1 MTDKKIDNRN
11 GMELEPL
18 SATDDQLLQA
28 FFADNR
34 MEEIPDEGFS
44 DRVMQA
50 LPALEQE
57 KTVLTLEQEKTV
69 LTLEQ
74 EKTVLALEQEKTV
87 LALDQKKALAKR
99 RRLEHLWTA
108 ACVAVGIV
116 AAVVCQGWEQIQGW
130 LFSMKID
137 FLLTGSRALTHV
149 ADAITPTQNLL
160 MILAGLLVLVMV
172 WGYNE
177 LADAR

>member
-1 MTDKKIDNRN
+1 MTDKINDKIKSQD
-11 GMELEPL
+11 MEPL
-18 SATDDQLLQA
+18 NASDEQFLQA
-28 FFADNR
+28 FFADN
-34 MEEIPDEGFS
+34 MMAGIPDDGFS

-50 LPALEQE
+50 LPDLEQE
-57 KTVLTLEQEKTV
+57 
-69 LTLEQ
+69 
-74 EKTVLALEQEKTV
+74 
-87 LALDQKKALAKR
+87 KALAKR

-108 ACVAVGIV
+108 ACVAVGVV

-149 ADAITPTQNLL
+149 LDAIMQTQNLL
-160 MILAGLLVLVMV
+160 MMLAGIVVLVMV

-177 LADAR
+177 VVDAR

>member
-1 MTDKKIDNRN
+1 MTDKMIDNRN
-11 GMELEPL
+11 GRKFEPL

-34 MEEIPDEGFS
+34 MEEIPDDGFS

-50 LPALEQE
+50 LPSLDP
-57 KTVLTLEQEKTV
+57 
-69 LTLEQ
+69 
-74 EKTVLALEQEKTV
+74 EKTV
-87 LALDQKKALAKR
+87 LALDQKQALAKR
-99 RRLEHLWTA
+99 LRLEHLWTA
-108 ACVAVGIV
+108 ACVAVGVV

-149 ADAITPTQNLL
+149 LDTIMQTQNLL
-160 MILAGLLVLVMV
+160 MMLAGIVVLVMV

>member
-1 MTDKKIDNRN
+1 MTDKMIDNIN

-18 SATDDQLLQA
+18 SASDEQLLQA
-28 FFADNR
+28 FFADN
-34 MEEIPDEGFS
+34 MMAEIPDEGFS
-44 DRVMQA
+44 DKVMLS

-57 KTVLTLEQEKTV
+57 R
-69 LTLEQ
+69 
-74 EKTVLALEQEKTV
+74 ALV
-87 LALDQKKALAKR
+87 KR

-108 ACVAVGIV
+108 VCMAIGVI

-137 FLLTGSRALTHV
+137 FLLSGSRALTHV
-149 ADAITPTQNLL
+149 AESIGHSQNLL
-160 MILAGLLVLVMV
+160 TLLAGFVVLIMV

-177 LADAR
+177 LADARE

>member
-1 MTDKKIDNRN
+1 MTDKMIDKIN
-11 GMELEPL
+11 GMEFEPL

-34 MEEIPDEGFS
+34 MKEIPDDGFS

-50 LPALEQE
+50 LPGLDPE
-57 KTVLTLEQEKTV
+57 KTVLTL
-69 LTLEQ
+69 
-74 EKTVLALEQEKTV
+74 
-87 LALDQKKALAKR
+87 DQDQALAKR
-99 RRLEHLWTA
+99 LRLEHLWTA
-108 ACVAVGIV
+108 ACVAVGVV

-137 FLLTGSRALTHV
+137 FLLTGSRALTHL
-149 ADAITPTQNLL
+149 ADAIPQTQNLL
-160 MILAGLLVLVMV
+160 MMLAGIVVLVMV

>member
-1 MTDKKIDNRN
+1 MTDKKNDNIK

-18 SATDDQLLQA
+18 SAADDQRLQA

-34 MEEIPDEGFS
+34 MEEIPDDGFS

-50 LPALEQE
+50 LPGLEQE
-57 KTVLTLEQEKTV
+57 KTVLSLEQKQAV
-69 LTLEQ
+69 
-74 EKTVLALEQEKTV
+74 
-87 LALDQKKALAKR
+87 AKR

-137 FLLTGSRALTHV
+137 FLLTGSRALTHL

-160 MILAGLLVLVMV
+160 MMLAGLLVLIVV

>member
-1 MTDKKIDNRN
+1 MTDKMIDNIK

-34 MEEIPDEGFS
+34 MEEVPDDGFS

-50 LPALEQE
+50 LPALG
-57 KTVLTLEQEKTV
+57 LEQ
-69 LTLEQ
+69 
-74 EKTVLALEQEKTV
+74 AW
-87 LALDQKKALAKR
+87 AKR

-108 ACVAVGIV
+108 ACVAVGVV

-149 ADAITPTQNLL
+149 LDTIMQTQNLL
-160 MILAGLLVLVMV
+160 MLLAGIFVLIMV

>member
-1 MTDKKIDNRN
+1 MTDKMIDNRN
-11 GMELEPL
+11 GRKLEPL

-34 MEEIPDEGFS
+34 MEEIPDDGFS

-50 LPALEQE
+50 LPSLDP
-57 KTVLTLEQEKTV
+57 K
-69 LTLEQ
+69 
-74 EKTVLALEQEKTV
+74 KTV
-87 LALDQKKALAKR
+87 LALDQKQALAKR
-99 RRLEHLWTA
+99 LRLEHLWTA
-108 ACVAVGIV
+108 ACVAVGVV

-149 ADAITPTQNLL
+149 LDTIMQTQNLL
-160 MILAGLLVLVMV
+160 MMLAGIVVLVMV

>member
-1 MTDKKIDNRN
+1 MTDKMIDNIK

-34 MEEIPDEGFS
+34 MEEIPDDGFS

-50 LPALEQE
+50 LPGLEQE
-57 KTVLTLEQEKTV
+57 KTI
-69 LTLEQ
+69 
-74 EKTVLALEQEKTV
+74 LALEQEKTM
-87 LALDQKKALAKR
+87 LSLEQEQAWAKR

-160 MILAGLLVLVMV
+160 MMLVGLFVLIMV

>member
-50 LPALEQE
+50 LPALDQE
-57 KTVLTLEQEKTV
+57 KTMLALEQEKTV
-69 LTLEQ
+69 LTLDQ
-74 EKTVLALEQEKTV
+74 KKTVLS
-87 LALDQKKALAKR
+87 LDQKKALAKR

-137 FLLTGSRALTHV
+137 FLLTGSRALTHL

-160 MILAGLLVLVMV
+160 MMLAGLLVLIMV

>member
-1 MTDKKIDNRN
+1 MTDKMIDNIK
-11 GMELEPL
+11 GMDLEPL

-57 KTVLTLEQEKTV
+57 KTVL
-69 LTLEQ
+69 
-74 EKTVLALEQEKTV
+74 
-87 LALDQKKALAKR
+87 ALDQDQALAKR
-99 RRLEHLWTA
+99 LRLEHLWTA

-149 ADAITPTQNLL
+149 LDTIMQTQNLL
-160 MILAGLLVLVMV
+160 MMLAGIFVLIMV

>member
-1 MTDKKIDNRN
+1 MTDKKIDNIN

-34 MEEIPDEGFS
+34 MEEIPDDGFS

-50 LPALEQE
+50 LSALD
-57 KTVLTLEQEKTV
+57 
-69 LTLEQ
+69 Q
-74 EKTVLALEQEKTV
+74 EKTVLALEQEKNV
-87 LALDQKKALAKR
+87 LSLEQEQAWAKR

-137 FLLTGSRALTHV
+137 FLLTGSRALTHL

-160 MILAGLLVLVMV
+160 MMLAGLVVLVMV

>member
-1 MTDKKIDNRN
+1 MTDKMIDKIN
-11 GMELEPL
+11 GVELEPL

-34 MEEIPDEGFS
+34 MKEIPDDGFS

-50 LPALEQE
+50 LPSLEQE
-57 KTVLTLEQEKTV
+57 KAM
-69 LTLEQ
+69 
-74 EKTVLALEQEKTV
+74 LALEQE
-87 LALDQKKALAKR
+87 QALAKR
-99 RRLEHLWTA
+99 LRLEHLWTA
-108 ACVAVGIV
+108 ACVAVGVV

-149 ADAITPTQNLL
+149 LDAIMQTQNLL
-160 MILAGLLVLVMV
+160 MMLAGIVVLVMV

-177 LADAR
+177 VADTR

>member
-1 MTDKKIDNRN
+1 MTDKMIDNMN

-18 SATDDQLLQA
+18 SATDNQLLQA
-28 FFADNR
+28 FFADNK
-34 MEEIPDEGFS
+34 MEEVPDDGFS
-44 DRVMQA
+44 DRVMQ
-50 LPALEQE
+50 
-57 KTVLTLEQEKTV
+57 
-69 LTLEQ
+69 
-74 EKTVLALEQEKTV
+74 
-87 LALDQKKALAKR
+87 ALAKR

-137 FLLTGSRALTHV
+137 FLLTGSRALTHLT
-149 ADAITPTQNLL
+149 DAITQTQNLL
-160 MILAGLLVLVMV
+160 MMLAGIVVLVMV

-177 LADAR
+177 VADARE

>member
-1 MTDKKIDNRN
+1 MTDKMIDNIK

-18 SATDDQLLQA
+18 SAADDQLLQA

-34 MEEIPDEGFS
+34 MEEIPDDGFS

-50 LPALEQE
+50 LSALEQEKTMLALEQKKTVLSLEQE
-57 KTVLTLEQEKTV
+57 KTVLTLEQK
-69 LTLEQ
+69 Q
-74 EKTVLALEQEKTV
+74 
-87 LALDQKKALAKR
+87 ALAKR

-160 MILAGLLVLVMV
+160 MMLAGLLVLVMV

>member
-1 MTDKKIDNRN
+1 MTDKMIDNMN

-34 MEEIPDEGFS
+34 MEEVPDDGFS

-50 LPALEQE
+50 LPSLEQE
-57 KTVLTLEQEKTV
+57 
-69 LTLEQ
+69 
-74 EKTVLALEQEKTV
+74 
-87 LALDQKKALAKR
+87 KALAKR

-137 FLLTGSRALTHV
+137 FLLTGSRALTHL

-160 MILAGLLVLVMV
+160 MMLAGIVVLVMV

>member
-1 MTDKKIDNRN
+1 MIDNMN

-28 FFADNR
+28 FFADNK
-34 MEEIPDEGFS
+34 MEEVPDDGFS
-44 DRVMQA
+44 DRVMQ
-50 LPALEQE
+50 
-57 KTVLTLEQEKTV
+57 
-69 LTLEQ
+69 
-74 EKTVLALEQEKTV
+74 
-87 LALDQKKALAKR
+87 ALAKR

-137 FLLTGSRALTHV
+137 FLLTGSRALTHLT
-149 ADAITPTQNLL
+149 DAITQTQNLL
-160 MILAGLLVLVMV
+160 MMLAGIVVLVMV

-177 LADAR
+177 VADARE

>member
-1 MTDKKIDNRN
+1 MTDKINNKIKSQD
-11 GMELEPL
+11 MEPL
-18 SATDDQLLQA
+18 NASDEQFLQA
-28 FFADNR
+28 FFADN
-34 MEEIPDEGFS
+34 MMAGIPDDGFS

-50 LPALEQE
+50 LPDLEQE
-57 KTVLTLEQEKTV
+57 
-69 LTLEQ
+69 
-74 EKTVLALEQEKTV
+74 
-87 LALDQKKALAKR
+87 KALAKR

-108 ACVAVGIV
+108 ACVAVGVI

-149 ADAITPTQNLL
+149 LDTIMQTQNLL
-160 MILAGLLVLVMV
+160 MLLAGIFVLIMV

>member
-1 MTDKKIDNRN
+1 MTDKMIDKIN
-11 GMELEPL
+11 GRKLEPL
-18 SATDDQLLQA
+18 SATDNQLLQA

-34 MEEIPDEGFS
+34 MEEIPDDGFS

-50 LPALEQE
+50 LPGLDPE
-57 KTVLTLEQEKTV
+57 KTMLTLDQEQ
-69 LTLEQ
+69 
-74 EKTVLALEQEKTV
+74 
-87 LALDQKKALAKR
+87 ALAKR
-99 RRLEHLWTA
+99 LRLEHLWTA
-108 ACVAVGIV
+108 ACVAVGVV
-116 AAVVCQGWEQIQGW
+116 AAVVCQVWEQIQGW

-149 ADAITPTQNLL
+149 LDTIMQTQNLL
-160 MILAGLLVLVMV
+160 MMLAGIFVLIMV

>member
-1 MTDKKIDNRN
+1 MTDKMIDKIN

-34 MEEIPDEGFS
+34 MKEIPDDGFS

-50 LPALEQE
+50 LPALDP
-57 KTVLTLEQEKTV
+57 
-69 LTLEQ
+69 
-74 EKTVLALEQEKTV
+74 EKTV
-87 LALDQKKALAKR
+87 LALDQKQALAKR
-99 RRLEHLWTA
+99 LRLEHLWTA
-108 ACVAVGIV
+108 ACVAVGVV

-137 FLLTGSRALTHV
+137 FLLTGSRALTHL
-149 ADAITPTQNLL
+149 ADAIPQTQNLL
-160 MILAGLLVLVMV
+160 MMLAGIVVLVMV

>member
-1 MTDKKIDNRN
+1 MTDKKNDNIK

-18 SATDDQLLQA
+18 SAADDQRLQA

-34 MEEIPDEGFS
+34 MEEIPDDGFS

-50 LPALEQE
+50 L
-57 KTVLTLEQEKTV
+57 
-69 LTLEQ
+69 
-74 EKTVLALEQEKTV
+74 LAF
-87 LALDQKKALAKR
+87 DQKQAVAKR

-160 MILAGLLVLVMV
+160 MMLAGLLILVMV

-177 LADAR
+177 LADARLWE

>member
-1 MTDKKIDNRN
+1 MTDKMIDKIN
-11 GMELEPL
+11 GVELEPL

-34 MEEIPDEGFS
+34 MKEIPDDGFS

-50 LPALEQE
+50 LPSLEQE
-57 KTVLTLEQEKTV
+57 KAM
-69 LTLEQ
+69 
-74 EKTVLALEQEKTV
+74 LALEQE
-87 LALDQKKALAKR
+87 QALAKR
-99 RRLEHLWTA
+99 LRLEHLWTA
-108 ACVAVGIV
+108 ACVAVGVV

-149 ADAITPTQNLL
+149 ADAVTQTQNLL
-160 MILAGLLVLVMV
+160 MMLAGIVVLVMV

-177 LADAR
+177 VADTR

>member
-1 MTDKKIDNRN
+1 MTDKKNDNRN

-18 SATDDQLLQA
+18 SAADDQRLQA

-34 MEEIPDEGFS
+34 MEEIPDDGFS

-50 LPALEQE
+50 LLAFDQEQAW
-57 KTVLTLEQEKTV
+57 V
-69 LTLEQ
+69 
-74 EKTVLALEQEKTV
+74 
-87 LALDQKKALAKR
+87 KR

-160 MILAGLLVLVMV
+160 MMLAGLVVLVMV

>member
-1 MTDKKIDNRN
+1 MVMTDKMIDNMN

-28 FFADNR
+28 FFADNM
-34 MEEIPDEGFS
+34 MEEIPDDGFS

-50 LPALEQE
+50 LPGLEPEKTVLSLDQE
-57 KTVLTLEQEKTV
+57 KTVLSLEQE
-69 LTLEQ
+69 Q
-74 EKTVLALEQEKTV
+74 
-87 LALDQKKALAKR
+87 ALAKR

-137 FLLTGSRALTHV
+137 FLLTGSRALTHL

-160 MILAGLLVLVMV
+160 MMLAGIVVLVMV

>member
-1 MTDKKIDNRN
+1 MTDKMIDNRN
-11 GMELEPL
+11 GRKFEPL

-34 MEEIPDEGFS
+34 MEEVPDDGFS

-50 LPALEQE
+50 LPGLDP
-57 KTVLTLEQEKTV
+57 
-69 LTLEQ
+69 
-74 EKTVLALEQEKTV
+74 EKTV
-87 LALDQKKALAKR
+87 LALDQKQALAKR
-99 RRLEHLWTA
+99 LRLEHLWTA
-108 ACVAVGIV
+108 ACVAVGVV

-149 ADAITPTQNLL
+149 LDTIMQTQNLL
-160 MILAGLLVLVMV
+160 MMLAGIVVLVMV

>member
-1 MTDKKIDNRN
+1 MTDKMIDNIN
-11 GMELEPL
+11 GVELEPL

-34 MEEIPDEGFS
+34 MEEVPDDGFS

-50 LPALEQE
+50 LTSLEQE
-57 KTVLTLEQEKTV
+57 
-69 LTLEQ
+69 
-74 EKTVLALEQEKTV
+74 
-87 LALDQKKALAKR
+87 KALAKR

-149 ADAITPTQNLL
+149 LDTIMQTQNLL
-160 MILAGLLVLVMV
+160 MMLAGIVVLVMV

-177 LADAR
+177 VADAR

>member
-1 MTDKKIDNRN
+1 MVMTDKKNDNIK

-18 SATDDQLLQA
+18 SAADDQRLQA

-34 MEEIPDEGFS
+34 MEEIPDDGFS

-50 LPALEQE
+50 L
-57 KTVLTLEQEKTV
+57 
-69 LTLEQ
+69 
-74 EKTVLALEQEKTV
+74 LAF
-87 LALDQKKALAKR
+87 DQKQAVAKR

-160 MILAGLLVLVMV
+160 MMLAGLLILVMV

-177 LADAR
+177 LADARLWE

>member
-1 MTDKKIDNRN
+1 MVMTDKKIDNIN

-34 MEEIPDEGFS
+34 MEEIPDDGFS

-50 LPALEQE
+50 LPGLEQE
-57 KTVLTLEQEKTV
+57 KTMLSLEQEKTG
-69 LTLEQ
+69 LSLEQ
-74 EKTVLALEQEKTV
+74 KQ
-87 LALDQKKALAKR
+87 ALAKR

-137 FLLTGSRALTHV
+137 FLLTGSRALTHL

-160 MILAGLLVLVMV
+160 MMLAGIVVLVMV

-177 LADAR
+177 VADAR